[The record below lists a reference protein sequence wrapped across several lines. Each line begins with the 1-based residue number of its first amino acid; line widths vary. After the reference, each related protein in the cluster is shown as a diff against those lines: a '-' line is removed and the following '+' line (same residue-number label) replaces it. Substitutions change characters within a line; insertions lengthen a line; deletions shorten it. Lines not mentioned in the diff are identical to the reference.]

1 MFSIV
6 EQGGFQYKVSEG
18 DKIRVPKIDAAA
30 ESEITLDKV
39 LMIGNA
45 EKTTIGT
52 PIVEGAVVKA
62 KILEHAKNRNVVIL
76 KSKRRKGY
84 KRKTGHR
91 QDFTKIEITSI
102 SA

>member
-6 EQGGFQYKVSEG
+6 EQGGFQYKVSQG
-18 DKIRVPKIDAAA
+18 DRIRVPLIDAAA

-39 LMIGNA
+39 LMIGDA

-52 PIVEGAVVKA
+52 PVVEGAVVKA
-62 KILEHAKNRNVVIL
+62 RILEHAKYRKIVIL

-84 KRKTGHR
+84 KRKNGHR